1 MKLYIPSFEANG
13 TTNFVNMAYLDKAS
27 AENEVSEL
35 NSALG
40 KELHFK
46 IDEVDLPFIGST
58 VCYVHTFS
66 CVSGQLMLGRTHI
79 DNSRIYA
86 SVEDA
91 KRDKIWS
98 DAVDKVKQYHDR
110 IYHITDTEI
119 FPDDYGKSDKCEC
132 DFFTVEIKSI
142 PVMQTN
148 PKAT

>member
-13 TTNFVNMAYLDKAS
+13 TTNFVNMAYLDKAR

-40 KELHFK
+40 GELHFK
-46 IDEVDLPFIGST
+46 IDEVDLPFIGNT
-58 VCYVHTFS
+58 VCYVHMFS
-66 CVSGQLMLGRTHI
+66 CVSGQLILGRTHF

-86 SVEDA
+86 CVEDA

-98 DAVDKVKQYHDR
+98 DAVDKVNQCHDR
-110 IYHITDTEI
+110 IYHITDTKI

-132 DFFTVEIKSI
+132 DYFTVEIKLI
-142 PVMQTN
+142 PVN
-148 PKAT
+148 K